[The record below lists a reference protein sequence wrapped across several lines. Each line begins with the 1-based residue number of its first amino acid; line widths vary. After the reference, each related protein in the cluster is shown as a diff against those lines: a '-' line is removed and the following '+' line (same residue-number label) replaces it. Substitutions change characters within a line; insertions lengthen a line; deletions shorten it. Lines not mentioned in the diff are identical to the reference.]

1 LRDEVQ
7 ELRDVKFEVEKWVN
21 SRPSVPSRKE
31 VFEKF
36 PHAPQKIVK
45 ALLQSRKDREG

>member
-1 LRDEVQ
+1 VQ
-7 ELRDVKFEVEKWVN
+7 ELRDVKFQVEKWIN
-21 SRPSVPSRKE
+21 SQASLPSRKE

-36 PHAPQKIVK
+36 PSAPQKIVK